1 MAFLK
6 TLFDGNEREV
16 AKLRRTVVATNALE
30 PEISA
35 LSDADLQAKT
45 PEFRARLGGGE
56 SLDDMLPEAFAVCR
70 EAGKRV
76 LSMRHF
82 DVQIMGGQVLHE
94 GKVAEMKTGEGKT
107 LVATLAVYANALLGR
122 GVHLVTVNDYLARR
136 DAEWMA
142 PLYNFLGL
150 SVGVI
155 QHDLQP
161 AQRREA
167 YNADI
172 TYVTNNEVGFDYL
185 RDNMAWQL
193 ADMVQRELF
202 FAIVDEVDSILIDE
216 ARTPLIISG
225 QGQDATELYAKF
237 AQILPRLVKDEDFT
251 VDEKAHAVP
260 ITEQGVAKVE
270 RMLGIQ
276 NLYDQRNLELTHQLN
291 AALKAWH
298 LFHNEQQYIVKDGE
312 VVIVDEFTGRLM
324 YGRRYSDGIHQAI
337 EAKEKLSVRSEDQTL
352 ATITFQNYFR
362 LYAKLGGMTGTAKT
376 EEREFRDIYG
386 LDVVTI
392 PTNRSI
398 ARADKGDI
406 VYKSENAKF
415 EAVVDEIVAEHE
427 KGRPVLVGTRSI
439 EKSERLATLL
449 RRRGV
454 TCEVLNAKYHERE
467 AEIIKDAGVAGNVVI
482 ATNMAGR
489 GVDIKLGEGV
499 ADLGGLHII
508 GTERHESRR
517 IDNQLRGRAGRQG
530 DPGSTRFYVS
540 LEDEVMR
547 LFGAER
553 IQTIMN
559 AVGFTDETPIE
570 AKMISRSFERAQ
582 SKVENHNYE
591 VRKQVLEYDDV
602 MNKQREVIY
611 AERRK
616 VLHGESLRDFML
628 QSLHEK
634 VEQAVDQNA
643 PENVHPSEWDLD
655 AILAELE
662 LVFPI
667 REKIAVGDLEKLDR
681 DGMKAKL
688 DEIGIAAYDQK
699 EEELTPEI
707 MRVIESQYIM
717 LPTIDRLWVDHLY
730 VMDALKTGIGL
741 RGYGQKD
748 PRVEYEK
755 EAYEIFEDLKNN
767 IADEAIKAVFRVVVE
782 RTDDAPPGGL
792 AGAEGG
798 PMGEIPA
805 APGAPPNGLATNGNG
820 SGHAFEALPNGSIA
834 PQPVGV
840 PTGGTASA
848 PAPAPPP
855 VDVAQQ
861 ARLDPAYAQKLLG
874 PIPGADHDRQ
884 MHTNLGDDEPRRPK
898 QNDATKVGR
907 NELCPCGSGKKFK
920 RCHGSVTA

>member
-16 AKLRRTVVATNALE
+16 ARLRRTVAATNAFE

-45 PEFRARLGGGE
+45 PAFKERLAAGE
-56 SLDDMLPEAFAVCR
+56 LLDDMLPEVFAVCR

-76 LSMRHF
+76 LNMRHF

-193 ADMVQRELF
+193 ADMVQRELY

-237 AQILPRLVKDEDFT
+237 AQIMPRLIKDEDFT

-260 ITEQGVAKVE
+260 VTEKGVAKVE

-291 AALKAWH
+291 AALKAWN

-337 EAKEKLSVRSEDQTL
+337 EAKEKLAVRSEDQTL

-362 LYAKLGGMTGTAKT
+362 LYTKLGGMTGTAKT

-392 PTNRSI
+392 PTNRGI
-398 ARADKGDI
+398 ARTDKGDI

-439 EKSERLATLL
+439 DKSERLATLL

-454 TCEVLNAKYHERE
+454 ACEVLNAKYHERE

-499 ADLGGLHII
+499 AELGGLHII

-628 QSLHEK
+628 QALHDK

-667 REKIAVGDLEKLDR
+667 REKIGVADLEKLDR

-688 DEIGIAAYDQK
+688 DEISLAAYEKK

-792 AGAEGG
+792 AGPQGG
-798 PMGEIPA
+798 PMGAIP
-805 APGAPPNGLATNGNG
+805 GSNGNG
-820 SGHAFEALPNGSIA
+820 NGNGAGHAFEALPDGSLA

-840 PTGGTASA
+840 QAGAATA
-848 PAPAPPP
+848 PQPEPMQ
-855 VDVAQQ
+855 QQ

-874 PIPGADHDRQ
+874 PIPGADQKRE
-884 MHTNLGDDEPRRPK
+884 MHTNLGDDEPKRPK
-898 QNDATKVGR
+898 QNDTAKVGR

-920 RCHGSVTA
+920 RCHGGVTA

>member
-16 AKLRRTVVATNALE
+16 ARLRRTVAATNAFE
-30 PEISA
+30 PEIAA

-45 PEFRARLGGGE
+45 PAFKERLAAGE
-56 SLDDMLPEAFAVCR
+56 LLDDMLPEVFAVCR

-76 LSMRHF
+76 LNMRHF

-161 AQRREA
+161 PQRREA

-193 ADMVQRELF
+193 ADMVQRELY

-237 AQILPRLVKDEDFT
+237 AQIMPRLIKDEDFT

-260 ITEQGVAKVE
+260 ITEKGVAKVE

-291 AALKAWH
+291 AALKAWN

-337 EAKEKLSVRSEDQTL
+337 EAKEKLAVRSEDQTL

-392 PTNRSI
+392 PTNRGI

-454 TCEVLNAKYHERE
+454 ACEVLNAKYHERE

-499 ADLGGLHII
+499 AELGGLHII

-628 QSLHEK
+628 QALHDK

-655 AILAELE
+655 AILSELE

-667 REKIAVGDLEKLDR
+667 REKIRVSDLEKLDR

-688 DEIGIAAYDQK
+688 DEISLAAYEKK

-792 AGAEGG
+792 AGPQGG
-798 PMGEIPA
+798 PMGAIP
-805 APGAPPNGLATNGNG
+805 GSNGNGNG
-820 SGHAFEALPNGSIA
+820 SAHAFEALPDGSLA
-834 PQPVGV
+834 PQPVGAQA
-840 PTGGTASA
+840 GTAVA
-848 PAPAPPP
+848 PQPEPAQ
-855 VDVAQQ
+855 QQ

-874 PIPGADHDRQ
+874 PIPGADQKRE
-884 MHTNLGDDEPRRPK
+884 MHTNLGDDEPKRPK
-898 QNDATKVGR
+898 QNDTAKVGR

-920 RCHGSVTA
+920 RCHGGVTA

>member
-16 AKLRRTVVATNALE
+16 VRLRRTVAATNAFE
-30 PEISA
+30 SDFAA
-35 LSDADLQAKT
+35 LSDAELQSKT
-45 PEFRARLGGGE
+45 PEFKSRLEGLDKVAARAA
-56 SLDDMLPEAFAVCR
+56 LDEMLPEVFAVCR
-70 EAGKRV
+70 EAGKRT
-76 LSMRHF
+76 LGMRHF

-94 GKVAEMKTGEGKT
+94 GTVAEMKTGEGKT

-122 GVHLVTVNDYLARR
+122 GVHVVTVNDYLAKR
-136 DAEWMA
+136 DAEWMS
-142 PLYNFLGL
+142 PLYGFLGL

-155 QHDLQP
+155 QHDLP
-161 AQRREA
+161 PEQRRAA
-167 YNADI
+167 YNSDI

-202 FAIVDEVDSILIDE
+202 YAIVDEVDSILIDE

-237 AQILPRLVKDEDFT
+237 AQLTPRLVKDEDFT

-260 ITEQGVAKVE
+260 ITEKGVAKVE
-270 RMLGIQ
+270 RMLGIS

-298 LFHNEQQYIVKDGE
+298 LFHRDQQYIVKDGE
-312 VVIVDEFTGRLM
+312 VIIVDEFTGRLM

-337 EAKEKLSVRSEDQTL
+337 EAKEGLSVRSEDQTL

-362 LYAKLGGMTGTAKT
+362 LYDKLGGMTGTAKT

-386 LDVVTI
+386 LDVVVI
-392 PTNRSI
+392 PTNRAV
-398 ARADKGDI
+398 ARSDMGDI

-415 EAVVDEIVAEHE
+415 EAVVDEIVRENE
-427 KGRPVLVGTRSI
+427 KSRPVLVGTRSI
-439 EKSERLATLL
+439 EKSERLASIL

-454 TCEVLNAKYHERE
+454 SCEVLNAKYHERE
-467 AEIIKDAGVAGNVVI
+467 AEIIKDAGQPAAVTI

-489 GVDIKLGEGV
+489 GVDIKLGENV
-499 ADLGGLHII
+499 AENGGLHII

-547 LFGAER
+547 LFGQER
-553 IQTIMN
+553 IQGIMN
-559 AVGFTDETPIE
+559 LVGFTDETPIE

-582 SKVENHNYE
+582 SKVETHNYE
-591 VRKQVLEYDDV
+591 IRKQVLEYDDV

-611 AERRK
+611 DERRK
-616 VLHGESLRDFML
+616 ILRGESLRDFML
-628 QSLHEK
+628 QSLRDK
-634 VEQAVDQNA
+634 VEQAVDRSA
-643 PENVHPSEWDLD
+643 PENVHPSEWDLEEV
-655 AILAELE
+655 LGEME

-667 REKIAVGDLEKLDR
+667 RESVAVSDLEKLDR
-681 DGMKAKL
+681 DGMKAIL
-688 DEIGIAAYDQK
+688 NDVAVRAYEAK
-699 EEELTPEI
+699 EAELTPEI
-707 MRVIESQYIM
+707 ARVIESQYIL
-717 LPTIDRLWVDHLY
+717 LPIIDRLWVDHLY

-767 IADEAIKAVFRVVVE
+767 IADEAIKAVFRVVIEPSDPSVAQA
-782 RTDDAPPGGL
+782 TIGNYN
-792 AGAEGG
+792 GASVPLEAAQ
-798 PMGEIPA
+798 PMP
-805 APGAPPNGLATNGNG
+805 
-820 SGHAFEALPNGSIA
+820 SFEALPSGSLA
-834 PQPVGV
+834 PPPAAPEPALEAAAAVARIDA
-840 PTGGTASA
+840 ASA
-848 PAPAPPP
+848 ERILGPAPAAPP
-855 VDVAQQ
+855 
-861 ARLDPAYAQKLLG
+861 R
-874 PIPGADHDRQ
+874 RQ
-884 MHTNLGDDEPRRPK
+884 LHTNLGNDEPQKPARS
-898 QNDATKVGR
+898 DAKVGR
-907 NELCPCGSGKKFK
+907 NDVCPCGSGKKFK
-920 RCHGSVTA
+920 RCHGVTA

>member
-1 MAFLK
+1 MVLVTMAFLK
-6 TLFDGNEREV
+6 TLFDGNEREIN
-16 AKLRRTVVATNALE
+16 KLKRTVAATNALD

-35 LSDADLQAKT
+35 LSDEALAAKT
-45 PEFRARLGGGE
+45 HEFRERLGPDNDPDTRRAL
-56 SLDDMLPEAFAVCR
+56 LDEMLPEVFAVCR
-70 EAGKRV
+70 EAGKRI
-76 LSMRHF
+76 LNMRHF

-122 GVHLVTVNDYLARR
+122 GVHLISVNDYLVRR
-136 DAEWMA
+136 DAEWMM
-142 PLYNFLGL
+142 PLYSFLGL
-150 SVGVI
+150 SVGII
-155 QHDLQP
+155 QHDMQP
-161 AQRREA
+161 ADRRDA
-167 YNADI
+167 YNSDI

-185 RDNMAWQL
+185 RDNMAWRL
-193 ADMVQRELF
+193 EDMVQRERF

-237 AQILPRLVKDEDFT
+237 AQIIPRLVKDVDFT

-260 ITEQGVAKVE
+260 ITELGVEKVE
-270 RMLGIQ
+270 KMLGIQ

-298 LFHNEQQYIVKDGE
+298 IFHNEQQYIVKDGE

-337 EAKEKLSVRSEDQTL
+337 EAKEKLDVRSEDQTL

-362 LYAKLGGMTGTAKT
+362 LYTKLGGMTGTAKT

-386 LDVVTI
+386 LDVVVI

-398 ARADKGDI
+398 AREDRGDI

-415 EAVVDEIVAEHE
+415 EAVVDEIIAEHQ

-439 EKSERLATLL
+439 DKSERLASLL

-454 TCEVLNAKYHERE
+454 ACDVLNAKYHERE
-467 AEIIKDAGVAGNVVI
+467 ADIIKDAGQPGNVVI

-489 GVDIKLGEGV
+489 GVDIKLGEAV
-499 ADLGGLHII
+499 AEMGGLHII

-553 IQTIMN
+553 INNIMN
-559 AVGFTDETPIE
+559 MVGFTDETPIE
-570 AKMISRSFERAQ
+570 AKLITKSFERAQ

-591 VRKQVLEYDDV
+591 IRKSVLEYDDV

-611 AERRK
+611 DERRK
-616 VLHGESLRDFML
+616 VLRGESLQPFMVQTL
-628 QSLHEK
+628 EDK
-634 VEQAVDQNA
+634 VAQAVDSNA
-643 PENVHPSEWDLD
+643 PDNVHPSEWDLGE
-655 AILAELE
+655 IIAELE
-662 LVFPI
+662 LVFPAGESI
-667 REKIAVGDLEKLDR
+667 TVSGLEKCDR
-681 DGMKAKL
+681 DEMKVKL
-688 DEIGIAAYDQK
+688 TEIALAAYDTK
-699 EEELTPEI
+699 EAELTPEI

-717 LPTIDRLWVDHLY
+717 LPIIDRLWVDHLY

-782 RTDDAPPGGL
+782 ATDPNAPQGELGP
-792 AGAEGG
+792 EGG
-798 PMGEIPA
+798 PMVA
-805 APGAPPNGLATNGNG
+805 LGANGNGNG
-820 SGHAFEALPNGSIA
+820 SHQGMAAFEPLPDGSL
-834 PQPVGV
+834 V
-840 PTGGTASA
+840 
-848 PAPAPPP
+848 PPP
-855 VDVAQQ
+855 PEPVAVQNS
-861 ARLDPAYAQKLLG
+861 RLDPAYAQSLLG
-874 PIPGADHDRQ
+874 PAPGAAGAARREL
-884 MHTNLGDDEPRRPK
+884 HTNIGDDVPRKPAKADPK
-898 QNDATKVGR
+898 TGR
-907 NELCPCGSGKKFK
+907 NDTCPCGSGKKFK
-920 RCHGSVTA
+920 RCHGVTA

>member
-6 TLFDGNEREV
+6 TIFDANEREI
-16 AKLRRTVVATNALE
+16 ARLRRTVAATNALE
-30 PEISA
+30 SEIAA
-35 LSDADLQAKT
+35 LADGDLQAKT
-45 PEFRARLGGGE
+45 VEFRQRLAAGADDAARKALLE
-56 SLDDMLPEAFAVCR
+56 QMLPEVFAVCR

-76 LSMRHF
+76 LNMRHF

-136 DAEWMA
+136 DAEWMG
-142 PLYNFLGL
+142 PLYAFLGL

-161 AQRREA
+161 PQRREA

-193 ADMVQRELF
+193 ADMVQRDLF

-225 QGQDATELYAKF
+225 QGQDATELYATF

-260 ITEQGVAKVE
+260 ITEKGVAKVE
-270 RMLGIQ
+270 KMLGVP

-298 LFHNEQQYIVKDGE
+298 LFHNEQQYIIKDGE

-337 EAKEKLSVRSEDQTL
+337 EAKEKLNVRSEDQTL

-362 LYAKLGGMTGTAKT
+362 LYDKLAGMTGTAKT

-386 LDVVTI
+386 LDVVVI
-392 PTNRSI
+392 PTNQSI
-398 ARADKGDI
+398 ARTDMGDI

-415 EAVVDEIVAEHE
+415 EAVVDEIVREHE

-439 EKSERLATLL
+439 DKSERLATIL

-454 TCEVLNAKYHERE
+454 ECEVLNAKYHERE
-467 AEIIKDAGVAGNVVI
+467 AEIIKDAGQPNAVTI

-489 GVDIKLGEGV
+489 GVDIKLGENV
-499 ADLGGLHII
+499 AEWGGLHII

-553 IQTIMN
+553 IQGIMS

-570 AKMISRSFERAQ
+570 AKLITKSFERAQ

-591 VRKQVLEYDDV
+591 IRKQVLEYDDV

-628 QSLHEK
+628 QTLEEK
-634 VEQAVDQNA
+634 AAQAVDQNA
-643 PENVHPSEWDLD
+643 PENVHPSEWDLEE
-655 AILAELE
+655 ILTELE
-662 LVFPI
+662 LIFPV
-667 REKIAVGDLEKLDR
+667 REKIGVADLEKLDR
-681 DGMKAKL
+681 DAMKAKL
-688 DEIGIAAYDQK
+688 FEIAVAAYEAK
-699 EEELTPEI
+699 EAELTPEI

-717 LPTIDRLWVDHLY
+717 LPIIDRLWVDHLY

-767 IADEAIKAVFRVVVE
+767 IADEAIKAVFHVVVE
-782 RTDDAPPGGL
+782 RTDPNAGGGPQ
-792 AGAEGG
+792 AGPEGG
-798 PMGEIPA
+798 PMVPVGGAPSNGPSNGRGHHGTPFEPLPGGSLAPALAEA
-805 APGAPPNGLATNGNG
+805 AP
-820 SGHAFEALPNGSIA
+820 
-834 PQPVGV
+834 
-840 PTGGTASA
+840 
-848 PAPAPPP
+848 
-855 VDVAQQ
+855 AQSS
-861 ARLDPAYAQKLLG
+861 RLDPAYAQKLLG
-874 PIPGADHDRQ
+874 PVPGAEAKQRRV
-884 MHTNLGDDEPRRPK
+884 HTNIGDEEPKKPHK
-898 QNDATKVGR
+898 GEAKVGR

-920 RCHGSVTA
+920 RCHGVTA